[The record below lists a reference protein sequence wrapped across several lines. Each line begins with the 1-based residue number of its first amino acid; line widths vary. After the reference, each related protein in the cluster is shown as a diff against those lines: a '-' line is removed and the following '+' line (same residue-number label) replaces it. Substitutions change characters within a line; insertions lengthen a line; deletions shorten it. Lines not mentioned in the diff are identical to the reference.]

1 MMAAG
6 REKRMEV
13 QGQFDPRRFYET
25 IAGILSRKY
34 GAKITVEE
42 VRQKDEQKPEE
53 KIA

>member
-1 MMAAG
+1 MV
-6 REKRMEV
+6 EV
-13 QGQFDPRRFYET
+13 RGKLDIQRFYET

-42 VRQKDEQKPEE
+42 VREKHERKSEE